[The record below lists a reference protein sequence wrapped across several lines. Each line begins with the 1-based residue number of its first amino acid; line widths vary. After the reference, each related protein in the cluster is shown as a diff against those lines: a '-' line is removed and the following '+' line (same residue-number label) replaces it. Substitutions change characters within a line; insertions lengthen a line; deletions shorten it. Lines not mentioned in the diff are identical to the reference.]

1 MTTPLF
7 IGDEVT
13 AAAYRLAGVRTLIA
27 DKDTLATT
35 FDEALKDTNLLL
47 ITAVCAAELP
57 TGRIDSAMRT
67 ADPLV
72 LIVPDAA
79 NRIAP
84 PDLGREVDHVLGI
97 EA

>member
-1 MTTPLF
+1 VTTPLF

-27 DKDTLATT
+27 DKDSLARI
-35 FDEALKDTNLLL
+35 FDEALEETKLVF
-47 ITAVCAAELP
+47 ITAACAAELP
-57 TGRIDSAMRT
+57 TGRIDSAIRT
-67 ADPLV
+67 AEPLV

-79 NRIAP
+79 NRVAP

>member
-13 AAAYRLAGVRTLIA
+13 AAAYRLAGLRTLVA
-27 DKDTLATT
+27 DKDTLARN
-35 FDEALKDTNLLL
+35 FDAALEEATLVF
-47 ITAVCAAELP
+47 ITAACAAELP
-57 TGRIDSAMRT
+57 TGRIESAMRT
-67 ADPLV
+67 AEPLV

-79 NRIAP
+79 NRVAP
-84 PDLGREVDHVLGI
+84 PDLGRAVDRVLGI

>member
-1 MTTPLF
+1 MTPLF

-13 AAAYRLAGVRTLIA
+13 AAAYRLVGLRTRIA
-27 DKDTLATT
+27 DKDTVATI
-35 FDEALKDTNLLL
+35 FEEALEDTELVL
-47 ITAVCAAELP
+47 ITAACAAELP
-57 TGRIDSAMRT
+57 TGRIGSAMRT
-67 ADPLV
+67 GEPLV

-79 NRIAP
+79 NRVAP